1 MAFSVIQ
8 VKKIDRGMCRLCQEY
23 CNLLTNVIVYTCKTV
38 ILREDRRMILHDIIR
53 EIELELCTNNVKYN
67 CGIELN
73 CGKNCN
79 KCLVCDKQN
88 EKNRRIILAYLNYTR
103 KTPIAFERKV
113 VYSRELKEKIRKK
126 VLPAEEIKTL
136 RYFEGKFRK
145 GESIYY
151 NLSKGIFDG
160 CRQDVLLNSWHIY
173 HIHLNMHEV
182 MSKSGMDRNRADY
195 LLFCIITDSQVLFI
209 DVIPHPASPSD
220 FVCLNFLQIICDNNW
235 NEEINLERVKGAKN
249 VTPKIT
255 DEEKLYEIMGKANL
269 VFELNGRVYI
279 PLYGVVTSG
288 HSQVDVMRM
297 DQFYKY
303 IYDVNNT
310 CQESI
315 FIPDHENNSILGRI
329 EYYSSGKNHT
339 STVLKDLRIGNN
351 S

>member
-1 MAFSVIQ
+1 
-8 VKKIDRGMCRLCQEY
+8 
-23 CNLLTNVIVYTCKTV
+23 
-38 ILREDRRMILHDIIR
+38 MILNDIIS
-53 EIELELCTNNVKYN
+53 EIEFQLHTNKVKYN
-67 CGIELN
+67 CGEELK
-73 CGKNCN
+73 CGKKCN
-79 KCLVCDKQN
+79 KCLSCDKKD

-126 VLPAEEIKTL
+126 VIPAEEIKTL

-255 DEEKLYEIMGKANL
+255 DEEKLYDIMRKANMM
-269 VFELNGRVYI
+269 FELNGRVFAPI
-279 PLYGVVTSG
+279 MGIMTSG
-288 HSQVDVMRM
+288 HSQLDVFRM
-297 DQFYKY
+297 DQFFMY
-303 IYDVNNT
+303 IHDLNNL
-310 CQESI
+310 CQEPV

-329 EYYSSGKNHT
+329 EYYSLGIKNT
-339 STVLKDLRIGNN
+339 STVLKDLRIVNN
-351 S
+351 L

>member
-126 VLPAEEIKTL
+126 VIPAEEIKTL